1 MSGYMAAA
9 FGKFFQTTVIGES
22 HGAGV
27 GAVVD
32 GCPAGLELSEADV
45 QGELDKR
52 RPGQSLLTTQ
62 RKETDKARILT
73 GVFKGRTTGRPL
85 TIWIDNA
92 DAMSAHYDGIRDT
105 PRPGHADYPARIKF
119 GGFEDYRGGGAFSGR
134 MTACLVMAGAV
145 AKKLISLEKVECI
158 AHITRIGKVE
168 NGSDITDEAVRK
180 KTYQSPVRCAD
191 DKAGKKMAEVVESAR
206 RAGDSVGGIVEARI
220 NGLPAGIGEPFFDS
234 FESVLS
240 HLVFSIPAAKGVEF
254 GSGFAGSSKT
264 GFENNDCYGFGQKGG
279 IDTRTNNS
287 GGILGGLTTGM
298 PVVYRVAFKPAS
310 SIIKEQVTANIA
322 TGKLVPLKVKGRHDP
337 CIAIRAV
344 PVVEA
349 VSAIACAEL
358 LIASQKLPRVIADG

>member
-1 MSGYMAAA
+1 MAAT
-9 FGKFFQTTVIGES
+9 FGKCFQITVIGES
-22 HGAGV
+22 HGTGIGV
-27 GAVVD
+27 VVD
-32 GCPAGLELSEADV
+32 GCPAGLELSETDV
-45 QGELDKR
+45 QEELDKR
-52 RPGQSLLTTQ
+52 KPGQSLLTTQ

-73 GVFKGRTTGRPL
+73 GVFRGKTTARPI
-85 TIWIDNA
+85 TIWIDNS
-92 DAMSAHYDGIRDT
+92 DAISANYDGIRNT

-145 AKKLISLEKVECI
+145 AKKLIRLRKVECI
-158 AHITRIGKVE
+158 AHITNIGKV
-168 NGSDITDEAVRK
+168 GISSQVTDEDIRK
-180 KTYQSPVRCAD
+180 KTCSSPVRCAD
-191 DKAGKKMAEVVESAR
+191 DKAGKKMAEVIESAR
-206 RAGDSVGGIVEARI
+206 HNGDSVGGIVEARI

-264 GFENNDCYGFGQKGG
+264 GFENNDRYEIDKKGG
-279 IDTRTNNS
+279 ISTASNNS

-310 SIIKEQVTANIA
+310 SIAREQVTASLL
-322 TGKLVPLKVKGRHDP
+322 TRKRVPLRVKGRHDP

-358 LIASQKLPRVIADG
+358 LIASQKLPRVVANG